1 MFACPLCPQ
10 ELIQY
15 NCVSHTHEVW
25 TWLCACSFC
34 LQSRYSQAK
43 LSIHDRTLK
52 VAAVVESLER
62 EMELLCLTGV
72 EDQLQADVRP
82 TLEMLRNAGIKV
94 QPASSGCQNCFLTE
108 SNSLFPWNTV
118 LGCSMGWQLTPHFL
132 SRLALEVFTVPSS
145 RLLSGSFF
153 FSHPR
158 QRSLP
163 ETGLRTYP
171 SPWHMRIV
179 WGGLPASH
187 LPCWL
192 FSHLYVIKI
201 LHHQSGTET
210 TCGPGSVQASIA
222 HGTQH

>member
-1 MFACPLCPQ
+1 MLKHSIYTVYYFWPQEHIHSTQREHLHTFACPLCPQ
-10 ELIQY
+10 KLIQY

-25 TWLCACSFC
+25 TWLCTCSFC
-34 LQSRYSQAK
+34 SQSRYSQAK

-118 LGCSMGWQLTPHFL
+118 LGCSMGWQLSPHYL
-132 SRLALEVFTVPSS
+132 SRLAPEVLTVPSS
-145 RLLSGSFF
+145 RLLSDSFF
-153 FSHPR
+153 FHTQDSVAFLK
-158 QRSLP
+158 Q
-163 ETGLRTYP
+163 
-171 SPWHMRIV
+171 
-179 WGGLPASH
+179 
-187 LPCWL
+187 
-192 FSHLYVIKI
+192 
-201 LHHQSGTET
+201 
-210 TCGPGSVQASIA
+210 GSEPIPP
-222 HGTQH
+222 HGTWG